1 MLRNELVRR
10 GNTLFRWRSFLPL
23 VLVPPALWMGWEA
36 PDWAHARVWQ
46 VGCWGVGL
54 LGLWIRAKTIGHVPP
69 GTSGRNTSEGQVA
82 ESLNTRGM
90 YSLVRHPLY
99 LGNYLMW
106 MGLVL
111 ATGRMDFAL
120 VVTLLYMMYYLRI
133 AMAEEAFLETKFG
146 EAYAEW
152 SQRVPAFVPGWWG
165 SRRSAWTPAGNAISW
180 RHVLKREYNG
190 TYALVLG
197 YFALD
202 AVRSA
207 GAGDPSHLTPGWQVG
222 LAGCTLA
229 FLVLRFLKKR
239 TQVLHV
245 EGREFT

>member
-1 MLRNELVRR
+1 
-10 GNTLFRWRSFLPL
+10 
-23 VLVPPALWMGWEA
+23 
-36 PDWAHARVWQ
+36 
-46 VGCWGVGL
+46 
-54 LGLWIRAKTIGHVPP
+54 
-69 GTSGRNTSEGQVA
+69 
-82 ESLNTRGM
+82 M

-133 AMAEEAFLETKFG
+133 AMAEEAFLEGKFG

-152 SQRVPAFVPGWWG
+152 SQRVPAFVPGRWG
-165 SRRSAWTPAGNAISW
+165 ARRSAWTPAGNAISW

-207 GAGDPSHLTPGWQVG
+207 GAGEPSHLTTGWQAG